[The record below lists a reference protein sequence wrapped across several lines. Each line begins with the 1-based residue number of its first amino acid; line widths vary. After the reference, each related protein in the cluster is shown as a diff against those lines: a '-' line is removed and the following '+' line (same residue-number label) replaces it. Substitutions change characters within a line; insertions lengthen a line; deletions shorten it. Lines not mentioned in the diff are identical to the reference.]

1 VAGYEASKSSEQVK
15 RGILLI
21 LLALAAFYSPHFDA
35 RIPDIAGL
43 IGGIVLVLA
52 AVIELVVYVGSQK
65 RIS

>member
-1 VAGYEASKSSEQVK
+1 MK

-35 RIPDIAGL
+35 RIPDVAGL

-52 AVIELVVYVGSQK
+52 GVIEFVVYVGSRN
-65 RIS
+65 RIT